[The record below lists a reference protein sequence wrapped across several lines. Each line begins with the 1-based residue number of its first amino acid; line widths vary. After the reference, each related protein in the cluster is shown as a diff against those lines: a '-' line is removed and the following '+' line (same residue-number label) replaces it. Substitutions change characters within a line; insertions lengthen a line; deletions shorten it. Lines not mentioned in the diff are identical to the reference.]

1 MKKAFIL
8 FCIFMLFSCSLFDSK
23 SAEVT
28 FHIPELPE
36 QMQQLKVTGWRVV
49 VTSVDKRKEFTIR
62 KHEFKASVPV
72 SGITAVTAYPVGGWG
87 ELKPVGFI
95 VHGNLKAHNYMTWDD
110 GFAAECT
117 AFSLAAGAGSE
128 NFNFTLFQEKLME
141 KSEGNPWC
149 LNRDKVIY
157 ALSYGIFNMNY
168 IKKAESHILC
178 LPLPGTGIWYSG
190 TPGCIQQFEQ
200 AGGYIND
207 LVIMEGENIFINP
220 ATGEGIT
227 IYADRL
233 TWICISGTTGG
244 LSGYW

>member
-1 MKKAFIL
+1 MKKVLII
-8 FCIFMLFSCSLFDSK
+8 FCFLLAACSMFDNK

-36 QMQQLKVTGWRVV
+36 QMQQLEVTGWRVS
-49 VTSVDKRKEFTIR
+49 VTSVDNRKEFTTR

-87 ELKPVGFI
+87 TLKPAGFI
-95 VHGNLKAHNYMTWDD
+95 VHGNLKAHNYMTWDY

-117 AFSLAAGAGSE
+117 AYSLTAGAGSE

-149 LNRDKVIY
+149 LNRDRVIY
-157 ALSYGIFNMNY
+157 TLSYGIFNMNY
-168 IKKAESHILC
+168 IKKAESHTLS
-178 LPLPGTGIWYSG
+178 LPLPGTGTWYSG
-190 TPGCIQQFEQ
+190 TPGCIKQFVQ
-200 AGGYIND
+200 HDGYIND
-207 LVIMEGENIFINP
+207 LVITEGENIFINP

-233 TWICISGTTGG
+233 TWICISGTAGG

>member
-1 MKKAFIL
+1 MKKVLIISCFFLAACSMFI
-8 FCIFMLFSCSLFDSK
+8 SK

-28 FHIPELPE
+28 FHIPPMPE
-36 QMQQLKVTGWRVV
+36 EMQQLEVTGWKVV
-49 VTSVDKRKEFTIR
+49 VTSVDDHEEFTA
-62 KHEFKASVPV
+62 HGDSFKASVPV
-72 SGITAVTAYPVGGWG
+72 SGITAVLAYPVGNWG
-87 ELKPVGFI
+87 TLKPAGFI
-95 VHGNLKAHNYMTWDD
+95 VHGNLSAHNYMTWDE

-149 LNRDKVIY
+149 LNRDRIIY

-168 IKKAESHILC
+168 IKKAESHTLS
-178 LPLPGTGIWYSG
+178 LPLPGTGTWYSC

-200 AGGYIND
+200 SGGYINN
-207 LVIMEGENIFINP
+207 LVITEGENIFINP
-220 ATGEGIT
+220 KTGEGIT

-233 TWICISGTTGG
+233 TWICRSGTTGG
-244 LSGYW
+244 LSGTW

>member
-1 MKKAFIL
+1 MKKALAIFCL
-8 FCIFMLFSCSLFDSK
+8 FLAGCSLFESK

-36 QMQQLKVTGWRVV
+36 QMRQLEVTGWRVV
-49 VTSVDKRKEFTIR
+49 VTSVDDRKEFTTP
-62 KHEFKASVPV
+62 KSTFKTSVPV
-72 SGITAVTAYPVGGWG
+72 SGITAVTAYPVGRWR
-87 ELKPVGFI
+87 ELKPAGFI
-95 VHGNLKAHNYMTWDD
+95 VHGNLKAHNYLTWDN

-117 AFSLAAGAGSE
+117 AFSLAAGTGSA
-128 NFNFTLFQEKLME
+128 NFNFTLFQQKLME
-141 KSEGNPWC
+141 KSDGNPWC
-149 LNRDKVIY
+149 LNRDRIIY

-168 IKKAESHILC
+168 IKKAESHTLS
-178 LPLPGTGIWYSG
+178 LPLPGTGTWYSG

-200 AGGYIND
+200 SGGYINN
-207 LVIMEGENIFINP
+207 LVITEGENVFINP

-244 LSGYW
+244 LSGSW

>member
-1 MKKAFIL
+1 MKKVLAIL
-8 FCIFMLFSCSLFDSK
+8 CLFLNACSMFESK

-36 QMQQLKVTGWRVV
+36 QMQQLEVTGWRVV
-49 VTSVDKRKEFTIR
+49 VTSVDNRKEFTTT
-62 KHEFKASVPV
+62 KNTFKASVPV
-72 SGITAVTAYPVGGWG
+72 SGITAVLAYPVGKWG
-87 ELKPVGFI
+87 TLKPAGFI
-95 VHGNLKAHNYMTWDD
+95 VHGNLKVHNYMAWDD

-117 AFSLAAGAGSE
+117 AYSLTAGAGSE

-149 LNRDKVIY
+149 LNRDRVIY

-168 IKKAESHILC
+168 IKKAESHTLS
-178 LPLPGTGIWYSG
+178 LPLPGTGTWYSG
-190 TPGCIQQFEQ
+190 TPGCIKQFEQ
-200 AGGYIND
+200 HDGYIND
-207 LVIMEGENIFINP
+207 LVITEGENIFINP
-220 ATGEGIT
+220 TTGEGIT